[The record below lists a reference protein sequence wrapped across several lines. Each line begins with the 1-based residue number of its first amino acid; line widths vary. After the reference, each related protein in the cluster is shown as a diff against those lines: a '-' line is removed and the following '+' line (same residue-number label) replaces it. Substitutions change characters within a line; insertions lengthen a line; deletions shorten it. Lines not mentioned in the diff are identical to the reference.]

1 MRALANYQDYSYA
14 DMEDSALILKGIGV
28 DPSGQPEVTLR
39 DGRAV
44 LLTYMKTTRRE
55 HKSDPYP

>member
-1 MRALANYQDYSYA
+1 MRTLANYQDYPYA
-14 DMEDSALILKGIGV
+14 DMEDIALILKGIAAH
-28 DPSGQPEVTLR
+28 PSGQLEVTLR

-44 LLTYMKTTRRE
+44 SLTYTKTIRRE